1 MAVNAWLTP
10 EESQLSESQVE
21 RIIRVPGSLWSFVT
35 GALTLLTEA
44 ENWEEFGDATPDD
57 MAQFFA
63 DVLDE
68 YLVSKPYI
76 VGEIRAFANIL
87 AIPDGWLDMNGQ
99 TLAQADYP
107 ELTEV
112 VPSAWKVGSDIIIPD
127 MEDTFL
133 AHVGDTVTLGQFS
146 GANIHTLTLGQ
157 IPSHTH
163 TYARRP
169 NTIFVQA
176 GTGAPVPHI
185 EQSANTGG
193 AGSGSAHNNIPRN
206 LGIIYAIYTGA

>member
-10 EESQLSESQVE
+10 DESQLSESQAE
-21 RIIRVPGSLWSFVT
+21 RTIRLPGSLWSYVT
-35 GALTLLTEA
+35 GALALLTEA

-68 YLVSKPYI
+68 YAMSKPYI

-127 MEDTFL
+127 MEDSFL
-133 AHVGDTVTLGQFS
+133 AHIGDTATLGQFS
-146 GANIHTLTLGQ
+146 GANTHTLTTAQL
-157 IPSHTH
+157 PAHTH
-163 TYARRP
+163 GYDRHV
-169 NTIFVQA
+169 NISGVQ
-176 GTGAPVPHI
+176 
-185 EQSANTGG
+185 GG
-193 AGSGSAHNNIPRN
+193 VTSLAQLGFTPTNSGSTGSGSAHNNMPRN